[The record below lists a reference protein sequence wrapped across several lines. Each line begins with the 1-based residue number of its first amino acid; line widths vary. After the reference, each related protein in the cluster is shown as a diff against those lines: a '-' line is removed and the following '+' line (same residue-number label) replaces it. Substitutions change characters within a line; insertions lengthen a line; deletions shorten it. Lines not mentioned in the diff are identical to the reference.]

1 MGDKQFFRKVAEL
14 SGLTV
19 EEAADTTRATLE
31 CLAARLSNGEN
42 RHLAAHLHEGLRDS
56 LPPNGRIKCFDL
68 PELLRRVRGRTGL
81 NDRDTESGVRGVFT
95 ALREDLGDETFDHVM
110 QQLPNDFRTM
120 ARGRVRAAA

>member
-42 RHLAAHLHEGLRDS
+42 RHLAAHLHEGLRDA
-56 LPPNGRIKCFDL
+56 LPPSERIQCFDL
-68 PELLRRVRGRTGL
+68 PEMLRRVRERTGL
-81 NDRDTESGVRGVFT
+81 NERDTESGVRGVMT

-120 ARGRVRAAA
+120 AMAGTRATV